1 MAMQYMHPIRKIMK
15 IELTGE
21 ETNVDLQVICDELN
35 LNVEAKNTKKPN
47 KMELITA
54 IEKNNGVDTSDDAVQ
69 TDTEGLYDENNIS
82 PEEFEEFMGG
92 GTDDDSAKDI
102 TKKKKLTKKDMK
114 SLLFKLNRVQ
124 VIAND
129 ETQSKRD
136 VKFITWGNDV
146 IGHNTDR
153 LLMGRPWHIREGAL
167 RNLQDNVIS
176 KSVPH
181 PETGNPEYVE
191 VPAYNIIILPML
203 TIDQYRG
210 LGKKQEIRDAAVEGG
225 AI

>member
-54 IEKNNGVDTSDDAVQ
+54 IEKNNGVDTSYDAVQ

-102 TKKKKLTKKDMK
+102 TKKKKLTKKEMK

>member
-1 MAMQYMHPIRKIMK
+1 MK

>member
-1 MAMQYMHPIRKIMK
+1 MK

-54 IEKNNGVDTSDDAVQ
+54 IEKNNGVDTSYDAVQ

-102 TKKKKLTKKDMK
+102 TKKKKLTKKEMK